1 MTTFVNQNV
10 DVDAFF
16 YKGTNEQ
23 GELKSFPRR
32 IEFGTTQYTFKDGL
46 RFLARKGQRVVQLFD
61 MTDGDTT
68 YRLRYD
74 DQSDRGNQWT
84 LIGTRGRGTH
94 PHSQI
99 VIGAGA

>member
-16 YKGTNEQ
+16 FKGTDSQ

-32 IEFGTTQYTFKDGL
+32 IELGNTQYTFKDGL
-46 RFLARKGQRVVQLFD
+46 RFLARKGQRIVQLFD
-61 MTDGDTT
+61 MTDGQTT

-74 DQSDRGNQWT
+74 GQSEQGNQWT
-84 LIGTRGRGTH
+84 LIGTRNVGMG
-94 PHSQI
+94 
-99 VIGAGA
+99 V